1 MTDLKKMLLGVGSL
15 SMAGSV
21 TAQQAPASEKGE
33 VPTPPNILFLVVDD
47 LKPNIGPYGDP
58 IARTPAFDRIA
69 ASGVPFLNNYCQFPL
84 SGPTRASV
92 LTGLRPDHTG
102 VWTLDGI
109 FRRNNP
115 EIVSLPQLF
124 AAHGYE
130 TVGIGKVYHPLSD
143 ETYNNDPVSWTKPYI
158 KPQAPVYM
166 LPEGKPVTEC
176 VDVPDNAYFD
186 GRVADEAVAW
196 IDSLS
201 RSDKP
206 FFLAVGFIRPHL
218 PFVAPEKY
226 WDLYDRDKMPLAEF
240 QSMSSDPVPCA
251 YHNSNEV
258 KAYTD
263 VPSFH
268 SYMPGQELDAEIQR
282 RLVHGY
288 YACTSYTDAQ
298 IGRVLDALR
307 KVGLDDNTIVV
318 VWGDHG
324 YHLGDHGLWSKLT
337 NFEAPTR
344 TLLMMSVPGMTR
356 GQQCRTMTEFVDIYP
371 TVCELAGI
379 EPPSWIDGTSLVPV
393 LKNPRKRIKRYAFMQ
408 ANRREIQGYSIRDS
422 RYRYVDELKRMGVVL
437 KRAQY
442 FITCKGF
449 SRGVTDGP
457 EATVRALLDPAA
469 FGVGTE
475 QLSLF
480 AAPAVQELA
489 AQGMRP
495 ASAAR
500 EVCEEAVSCLARQM

>member
-1 MTDLKKMLLGVGSL
+1 M
-15 SMAGSV
+15 
-21 TAQQAPASEKGE
+21 
-33 VPTPPNILFLVVDD
+33 VDD

-69 ASGVPFLNNYCQFPL
+69 ASGVTFMNNYCQFPL

-393 LKNPRKRIKRYAFMQ
+393 LKIPA
-408 ANRREIQGYSIRDS
+408 S
-422 RYRYVDELKRMGVVL
+422 ELKDTPSCRRIVGKYRVTRSATAATAMWNGCGDSKPACL
-437 KRAQY
+437 SMNDRSWDANST
-442 FITCKGF
+442 ITKKIP
-449 SRGVTDGP
+449 SRRKTP
-457 EATVRALLDPAA
+457 SAIRNTN
-469 FGVGTE
+469 VGSNECERSCGASMPSST
-475 QLSLF
+475 L
-480 AAPAVQELA
+480 
-489 AQGMRP
+489 RP
-495 ASAAR
+495 
-500 EVCEEAVSCLARQM
+500 

>member
-69 ASGVPFLNNYCQFPL
+69 ASGVTFMNNYCQFPL

-318 VWGDHG
+318 GRSWLSFGRSWLVEQTDEFRGSDTHAADDVRPRHDPGTAMPHDDRVRG
-324 YHLGDHGLWSKLT
+324 YLSDRL
-337 NFEAPTR
+337 R
-344 TLLMMSVPGMTR
+344 
-356 GQQCRTMTEFVDIYP
+356 
-371 TVCELAGI
+371 AG
-379 EPPSWIDGTSLVPV
+379 
-393 LKNPRKRIKRYAFMQ
+393 
-408 ANRREIQGYSIRDS
+408 
-422 RYRYVDELKRMGVVL
+422 RYR
-437 KRAQY
+437 
-442 FITCKGF
+442 T
-449 SRGVTDGP
+449 
-457 EATVRALLDPAA
+457 ALLDRRHES
-469 FGVGTE
+469 G
-475 QLSLF
+475 
-480 AAPAVQELA
+480 
-489 AQGMRP
+489 
-495 ASAAR
+495 AR
-500 EVCEEAVSCLARQM
+500 AEKSPQAN

>member
-69 ASGVPFLNNYCQFPL
+69 ASGVTFMNNYCQFPL

-324 YHLGDHGLWSKLT
+324 YHLGSDTH
-337 NFEAPTR
+337 ADDDVRPR
-344 TLLMMSVPGMTR
+344 HDPGTAMPHDDRVR
-356 GQQCRTMTEFVDIYP
+356 GYLSDR
-371 TVCELAGI
+371 LRAG
-379 EPPSWIDGTSLVPV
+379 
-393 LKNPRKRIKRYAFMQ
+393 
-408 ANRREIQGYSIRDS
+408 
-422 RYRYVDELKRMGVVL
+422 RYR
-437 KRAQY
+437 
-442 FITCKGF
+442 T
-449 SRGVTDGP
+449 
-457 EATVRALLDPAA
+457 ALLDRRHES
-469 FGVGTE
+469 G
-475 QLSLF
+475 
-480 AAPAVQELA
+480 
-489 AQGMRP
+489 
-495 ASAAR
+495 AR
-500 EVCEEAVSCLARQM
+500 AEKSPQAN

>member
-1 MTDLKKMLLGVGSL
+1 M
-15 SMAGSV
+15 
-21 TAQQAPASEKGE
+21 
-33 VPTPPNILFLVVDD
+33 IDD

-69 ASGVPFLNNYCQFPL
+69 ASGVTFMNNYCQFPL

-324 YHLGDHGLWSKLT
+324 YHLSDHGLWSKLT

-379 EPPSWIDGTSLVPV
+379 PPVLHMGSCVDISRMMILASDIAKDWGIHISQVPV
-393 LKNPRKRIKRYAFMQ
+393 VGCAPEWMSEKAVSIGNYVVATGIETFLGVDPYTKGSEEVTALL
-408 ANRREIQGYSIRDS
+408 QG
-422 RYRYVDELKRMGVVL
+422 EHGVKDWVEAKFVVETDIEKL
-437 KRAQY
+437 GDKMIECIEAKRA
-442 FITCKGF
+442 
-449 SRGVTDGP
+449 
-457 EATVRALLDPAA
+457 AL
-469 FGVGTE
+469 GI
-475 QLSLF
+475 
-480 AAPAVQELA
+480 
-489 AQGMRP
+489 
-495 ASAAR
+495 
-500 EVCEEAVSCLARQM
+500 

>member
-69 ASGVPFLNNYCQFPL
+69 ASGVTFMNNYCQFPL

-344 TLLMMSVPGMTR
+344 TLMMMSVPGMTR

-408 ANRREIQGYSIRDS
+408 VNRREI
-422 RYRYVDELKRMGVVL
+422 
-437 KRAQY
+437 
-442 FITCKGF
+442 
-449 SRGVTDGP
+449 
-457 EATVRALLDPAA
+457 
-469 FGVGTE
+469 
-475 QLSLF
+475 
-480 AAPAVQELA
+480 
-489 AQGMRP
+489 
-495 ASAAR
+495 
-500 EVCEEAVSCLARQM
+500 

>member
-1 MTDLKKMLLGVGSL
+1 
-15 SMAGSV
+15 
-21 TAQQAPASEKGE
+21 
-33 VPTPPNILFLVVDD
+33 
-47 LKPNIGPYGDP
+47 
-58 IARTPAFDRIA
+58 
-69 ASGVPFLNNYCQFPL
+69 
-84 SGPTRASV
+84 
-92 LTGLRPDHTG
+92 
-102 VWTLDGI
+102 
-109 FRRNNP
+109 
-115 EIVSLPQLF
+115 
-124 AAHGYE
+124 
-130 TVGIGKVYHPLSD
+130 
-143 ETYNNDPVSWTKPYI
+143 
-158 KPQAPVYM
+158 M

-240 QSMSSDPVPCA
+240 QLMSSDPVPCA

-422 RYRYVDELKRMGVVL
+422 RYRYVEWVRGFKTCLPFDERQIVGCEFYDYEEDPLETKNAVGDPKYEHRIERMRKEL
-437 KRAQY
+437 RRFYAEQY
-442 FITCKGF
+442 ASPMSAPIARMLG
-449 SRGVTDGP
+449 TD
-457 EATVRALLDPAA
+457 
-469 FGVGTE
+469 
-475 QLSLF
+475 
-480 AAPAVQELA
+480 
-489 AQGMRP
+489 
-495 ASAAR
+495 
-500 EVCEEAVSCLARQM
+500 

>member
-1 MTDLKKMLLGVGSL
+1 M
-15 SMAGSV
+15 
-21 TAQQAPASEKGE
+21 
-33 VPTPPNILFLVVDD
+33 VDD

-69 ASGVPFLNNYCQFPL
+69 ASGVTFMNNYCQFPL

-92 LTGLRPDHTG
+92 LTGLRPDHTEYG
-102 VWTLDGI
+102 RSTAFSGAIIRKSSPSRSSSLRTAT
-109 FRRNNP
+109 RRS
-115 EIVSLPQLF
+115 VS
-124 AAHGYE
+124 ARCD
-130 TVGIGKVYHPLSD
+130 HPLSD

-344 TLLMMSVPGMTR
+344 TLMMMSVPGMTR

-379 EPPSWIDGTSLVPV
+379 EPPSWIDGTSLVP
-393 LKNPRKRIKRYAFMQ
+393 
-408 ANRREIQGYSIRDS
+408 
-422 RYRYVDELKRMGVVL
+422 
-437 KRAQY
+437 
-442 FITCKGF
+442 C
-449 SRGVTDGP
+449 
-457 EATVRALLDPAA
+457 
-469 FGVGTE
+469 
-475 QLSLF
+475 
-480 AAPAVQELA
+480 
-489 AQGMRP
+489 
-495 ASAAR
+495 
-500 EVCEEAVSCLARQM
+500 

>member
-69 ASGVPFLNNYCQFPL
+69 ASGVTFMNNYCQFPL

-344 TLLMMSVPGMTR
+344 TLMMMSVPGMTR

-393 LKNPRKRIKRYAFMQ
+393 LKNPRKRIKKYAFMQ

-422 RYRYVDELKRMGVVL
+422 RYRYVEWVRGFKTCLPFDERQIVGCEFYDYEEDPLETKNAVGDPKYERRIERMRKELRRFYAEHYVSPMSAPIARMLG
-437 KRAQY
+437 
-442 FITCKGF
+442 
-449 SRGVTDGP
+449 TD
-457 EATVRALLDPAA
+457 
-469 FGVGTE
+469 
-475 QLSLF
+475 
-480 AAPAVQELA
+480 
-489 AQGMRP
+489 
-495 ASAAR
+495 
-500 EVCEEAVSCLARQM
+500 